1 VQQKNLPSTAVP
13 VNYPVGTI
21 VSNNWFLPQL
31 GAIWDLTSNEHVFF
45 NFQKNLRQFLPYGAG
60 SNFYGASPIRSHPAW
75 PS

>member
-1 VQQKNLPSTAVP
+1 VP

-31 GAIWDLTSNEHVFF
+31 GAIWDLTSHAHVFF
-45 NFQKNLRQFLPYGAG
+45 NYQKNLRFGE
-60 SNFYGASPIRSHPAW
+60 PIRLHRAW